1 MYQTPLHARAS
12 YLLAAAALALAVA
25 AHPAIGAEV
34 PAAPEDGGTRHW
46 EVTTGLKLRAEAS
59 TSAAVL
65 TTYPPGAILSNL
77 GCLRAAGRV
86 WCDVQALGGGP
97 RGYVAAEY
105 LRPAVAPHGAVATGP
120 DDSALRAGQGDFD
133 ANGFV
138 PCARYAGQPTADCAF
153 GVARAGGGYATV
165 VVTHPDGHQ
174 RAIFFQRGVAI
185 GADTSEADN
194 PGEFGATREADVTVI
209 HVGPERY
216 EIFDAVIFGG

>member
-1 MYQTPLHARAS
+1 MYRTPLHARAS
-12 YLLAAAALALAVA
+12 SPLAAAALILGAQ
-25 AHPAIGAEV
+25 PATGAEV

-46 EVTTGLKLRAEAS
+46 EVTTALNLRAEAS

-65 TTYPPGAILSNL
+65 TAYPPGEILSNL
-77 GCLRAAGRV
+77 GCLRAADRV

-97 RGYVAAEY
+97 RGYVAAEF
-105 LRPAVAPHGAVATGP
+105 LTPAVAPHGAVATGP

-133 ANGFV
+133 ATGSI
-138 PCARYAGQPTADCAF
+138 PCAQAAGRPMTECDF

-165 VVTHPDGHQ
+165 VVTRPDGRP

-194 PGEFGATREADVTVI
+194 PGEFSATREADVTVI